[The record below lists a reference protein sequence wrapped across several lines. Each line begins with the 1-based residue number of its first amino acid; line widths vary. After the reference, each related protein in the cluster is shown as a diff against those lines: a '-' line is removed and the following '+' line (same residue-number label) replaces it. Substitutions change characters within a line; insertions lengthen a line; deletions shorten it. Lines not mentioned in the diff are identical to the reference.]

1 LQLKAG
7 SAARVAVSAAH
18 KLASARCVAAFGAEL
33 DALNYG
39 TGMAALVTAA
49 LPAGHLVG
57 LRLAPEV
64 VFDQTPGPQSGKVLA
79 GALRTRGG
87 VRSNSVAAIRQ
98 GASRNPANAR
108 MNIPLESLRPCL
120 DGAMPAVVA
129 TSAPDG
135 TPNVAYVSQVHFV
148 DARHVAL
155 SFQFFSKTRA
165 NVLAHPYAE
174 VQVIEP
180 GSFRHYRLRIQYLR
194 TETAGPL
201 FEYMRAQLA
210 GIAAKTGMDK
220 VFELRG
226 ADVYRVLDIENVAP
240 QLPPA
245 PPLPDA
251 LLALRRA
258 LDHLGACDDLA
269 LLADRA
275 LAALTQGFGIRHAL
289 LTMLD
294 EAGSA
299 LYTLASQGYPVSGVG
314 AEVALGEGLIGVAAR
329 ERIPVRINHRT
340 LDYTYHAAL
349 QVAEPAPP
357 RIPLPVLAN
366 PHSQIAVPLV
376 HGDRLL
382 GVLYAESEHDA
393 FFSHTDEDALVVYGR
408 HLAALI
414 DRIAALPD
422 DEAAPSALPAET
434 QSGVPLAVRYFAH
447 DHSVFID
454 NDYLIKG
461 VAGSI
466 LWALLNE
473 HAAHGR
479 REFSNRE
486 LRRDPRLP
494 LPDFADNLETRLILL
509 QRRLAERCPD
519 IALEKTGRGRFRL
532 NLARP
537 LALGA
542 S

>member
-1 LQLKAG
+1 
-7 SAARVAVSAAH
+7 
-18 KLASARCVAAFGAEL
+18 
-33 DALNYG
+33 
-39 TGMAALVTAA
+39 
-49 LPAGHLVG
+49 
-57 LRLAPEV
+57 
-64 VFDQTPGPQSGKVLA
+64 
-79 GALRTRGG
+79 
-87 VRSNSVAAIRQ
+87 
-98 GASRNPANAR
+98 

-148 DARHVAL
+148 DAQHVAL
-155 SFQFFSKTRA
+155 SFQFFSKTRE

-220 VFELRG
+220 VFVLRG
-226 ADVYRVLDIENVAP
+226 ADIYRVLDIENVDP

-258 LDHLGACDDLA
+258 FDHLGACDDLA

-275 LAALTQGFGIRHAL
+275 LAALAHGFGIRHAL
-289 LTMLD
+289 LAMLD
-294 EAGSA
+294 AKLDAAPGAPGSA

-314 AEVALGEGLIGVAAR
+314 AEVALGEGLIGVAAQ
-329 ERIPVRINHRT
+329 EKIPVRINHRT
-340 LDYTYHAAL
+340 PDYTYHAAL
-349 QVAEPAPP
+349 RVADPALP

-393 FFSHTDEDALVVYGR
+393 FFSPTDEDALVVYGR

-422 DEAAPSALPAET
+422 DEAAPGALPAAT
-434 QSGVPLAVRYFAH
+434 QSGAPLAVRYFAH

-542 S
+542 A